1 MPKIDD
7 SIRNVDS
14 VICRHLDNI
23 DNSSRGVISQDIL
36 EQLMKFIN
44 LIMLKFY
51 SRGSD
56 IEINEEN
63 INKAAEF
70 AQISVVA

>member
-36 EQLMKFIN
+36 EQLMK
-44 LIMLKFY
+44 
-51 SRGSD
+51 
-56 IEINEEN
+56 
-63 INKAAEF
+63 
-70 AQISVVA
+70 